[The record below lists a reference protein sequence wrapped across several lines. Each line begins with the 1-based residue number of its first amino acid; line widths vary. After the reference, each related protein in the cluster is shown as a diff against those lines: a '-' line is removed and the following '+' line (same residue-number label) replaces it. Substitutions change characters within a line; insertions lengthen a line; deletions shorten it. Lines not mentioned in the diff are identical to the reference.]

1 MPSTSRLILPPRE
14 LASCIAGCLYRD
26 TRGTDLC
33 DEERLNYFPASPLFS
48 ASVMLSGDLHVADT
62 LMPLEAIKQ
71 RPKAPK
77 AVFSAP
83 KTVPHMSWS
92 AGPIEGFTVAFYPD
106 AWQALGGKIDGSP
119 PDCVPRAL
127 RHFDHKATKAA
138 WPLFWDEI
146 KHAWEAAHRADGAPR
161 WTGSDRV
168 KTWTYHLLGKAAQ
181 TGTGRSLRSMQRRI
195 RRWTGQDIQ
204 TLSFFSRIED
214 LHQLVTRD
222 PNTPPADLALGAG
235 FSDQSHMGRDIKRAT
250 GFSPVQLN
258 QRIAEDEAFWC
269 YRLLG
274 ERF

>member
-26 TRGTDLC
+26 TRGTRLS
-33 DEERLNYFPASPLFS
+33 DEERLNYFPASPLFA

-62 LMPLEAIKQ
+62 LVPLEAIKQ
-71 RPKAPK
+71 IPRTPKT
-77 AVFSAP
+77 VFSAP
-83 KTVPHMSWS
+83 KTFPNMSWS
-92 AGPIEGFTVAFYPD
+92 PGPVEGFTVAFYPD
-106 AWQALGGKIDGSP
+106 AWQALGGGIDGTP
-119 PDCVPRAL
+119 PDFLPHVL
-127 RHFDHKATKAA
+127 THFDNTTTEAA
-138 WPLFWDEI
+138 WPLFWDEM
-146 KHAWEAAHRADGAPR
+146 KRAWDAAQNADGAQR
-161 WTGSDRV
+161 WIGSDRV

-181 TGTGRSLRSMQRRI
+181 TGSGRSLRSMQRRI

-214 LHQLVTRD
+214 LHQLVAKD
-222 PNTPPADLALGAG
+222 PHTPPADLAVDAG
-235 FSDQSHMGRDIKRAT
+235 FADQSHMGRDLKRAT
-250 GFSPVQLN
+250 GFSPAQLN